1 MNKFWFLAIFLITA
15 GHIFSQTT
23 LSLQQAIDLA
33 TNNNLVLK
41 QGAAGVEF
49 TERASNQSRLLL
61 LPNLNLGTSYF
72 SNFGYTID
80 PVTNLPLSNN
90 FQTQGYQLNSSLNLF
105 SGGSVGN
112 TIKKSKTDLQVAGMT
127 YKESVEDVQFQVIA
141 AYLAVMF
148 AEEQVKIADDKIK
161 TTELQLSNSKSL
173 VNAGNIPEGNL
184 LAIEAQLSQDELA
197 NIQAKN
203 QLDKAYLDLK
213 LLLQMKPDEN
223 IKIIFP
229 DINKV
234 EQILSTPVPNANDVA
249 DYAVANKASI
259 KKYDYQLMSDEL
271 AKKIAGAAALPSL
284 SLIGQVSTN
293 YSNAIYPPYI
303 TEADPYNVQLDNNL
317 SEVVGVTLQIPLF
330 NNGTVLLNKQNA
342 ELTLINT
349 QLNQQIAINTLRQS
363 VTQAVNDLR
372 AAIASYNAAEK
383 NYDAAQK
390 AYEYAQKRFNL
401 GTTSS
406 FDFTTATFTFAQA
419 ESSLLQAKY
428 DLIFKSKIIDY
439 YLDKPLDL

>member
-1 MNKFWFLAIFLITA
+1 MKKVCFIIFLILNI
-15 GHIFSQTT
+15 GQLFSQTT
-23 LSLQQAIDLA
+23 LSLQQAIDIA
-33 TNNNLVLK
+33 TNNNLLLK

-49 TERASNQSRLLL
+49 TKRASNQSRLLL
-61 LPNLNLGTSYF
+61 LPNVNLNTSYF

-90 FQTQGYQLNSSLNLF
+90 FQTQGYQLTSALNLF
-105 SGGSVGN
+105 SGGSISN
-112 TIKKSKTDLQVAGMT
+112 TIKKSKTDLQVADMN
-127 YKESVEDVQFQVIA
+127 YQESIESVQFQVIS
-141 AYLAVMF
+141 AYLSVMF
-148 AEEQVKIADDKIK
+148 AEEQVKVTGDLIK
-161 TTELQLSNSKSL
+161 TTELQLSNSQKL

-184 LAIEAQLSQDELA
+184 LAIEAQLSQDQLTF
-197 NIQAKN
+197 IQAQN
-203 QLDKAYLDLK
+203 QLDRAYLDLK
-213 LLLQMKPDEN
+213 LLLQMKLEDN

-234 EQILSTPVPNANDVA
+234 DMILNAPVPLAMDVA
-249 DYAVANKASI
+249 NYAVENRASI

-271 AKKIAGAAALPSL
+271 SRKIAGAAALPSL

-303 TEADPYNVQLDNNL
+303 TEAAPYDVQLDNNL
-317 SEVVGVTLQIPLF
+317 SEVVGVSLQIPIF
-330 NNGTVLLNKQNA
+330 NNGTVMLNKQNA

-349 QLNQQIAINTLRQS
+349 GINQQIAINSLRQN
-363 VTQAVNDLR
+363 VTQAINDLK
-372 AAIASYNAAEK
+372 AAIASYKAAEK
-383 NYDAAQK
+383 NYETAKK
-390 AYEYAQKRFNL
+390 AYEFAEKKFNL
-401 GTTSS
+401 GTASS
-406 FDFTTATFTFAQA
+406 FEFTNASFTLAQA